1 MQANINLGQWGVFYY
16 LTVLPT
22 ELFVNVIVGRRFT
35 TLHNLQTRQLSP
47 TTRCAGPDRRRF
59 STNTTAAA
67 AAAAAAAAMTAAMTA
82 AAVLSHYRYERLR
95 LSFTTL
101 HNLPHRCTTCTTG
114 PLHAADCA

>member
-59 STNTTAAA
+59 STNTTAASA
-67 AAAAAAAAMTAAMTA
+67 AAVAAAMTAAMTA
-82 AAVLSHYRYERLR
+82 AAVLSHYRYERR
-95 LSFTTL
+95 
-101 HNLPHRCTTCTTG
+101 
-114 PLHAADCA
+114 